1 MSVLSRKTIR
11 EIGSAK
17 WMFLAITGII
27 VVGVL
32 CFVVMRSLY
41 HNLRTAQADYYAQ
54 CRMADFWIDLKKAPV
69 AELAQLADLPGI
81 AEWQTRVRFYA
92 TVDLPDVPKP
102 LSGMVLSL
110 PDQRRDAIN
119 SIVLRSGSH
128 FSPVR
133 ANEVIVGEAFAR
145 AHDLAPGMRLHMLLG
160 NRRQELVIVGTAI
173 SSEFVYLV
181 RPGTVTP
188 DPYHFGVFYIKRRFA
203 EEIFDMDGAANQVV
217 GLLLPGPVARH
228 EAVLARAERML
239 EPFGVVATTLRK
251 DQTSHLSLSSE
262 IEGLGV
268 FAALLPAIFLAV
280 AALVLGVLMA
290 RLADSQRAVLGTLK
304 AIGYSNA
311 AVARH
316 MLGFGLIV
324 GTVGGLIGCLAGY
337 WMAGG
342 MTSMYTQFFEFPR
355 LENHAYPLIYVA
367 GMLISIACATAGS
380 WRGARAAI
388 RLHPAEAMRP
398 RPPVRGGKI
407 ALERLGGLWR
417 RLSFPARMALRN
429 VVRNR
434 GRTAVGLLATAVGT
448 SLMVVGF
455 ISVEAMH
462 YLVEFQFEKVLR
474 SDVDLAFESERS
486 AAALLDARQL
496 PGVDYAEPILQVPC
510 TLAHGPYHRKG
521 GITGLVSGAQLT
533 IPRDRDGRPL
543 RVPEHGLVMTRRMAK
558 LLHVAL
564 GDQVVITPIKG
575 NQRPVAA
582 PIVEIAESYLGMS
595 VYANIGYLSHL
606 IGESLALTGVQLA
619 VNPDP
624 AVRKTLYR
632 QLKQMPALTAVSAR
646 TEMIDNIKELMLETQ
661 NISIMVMI
669 LFAGV
674 ISFGS
679 ILNASLVGMNQRL
692 REIATLRVVGY
703 GPWQIGGLLFRESML
718 VNTLGT
724 LIGLPLGYLLYVAMV
739 QAYDMDLMRLPIVT
753 PLWVWV
759 WAVVLNTAFGLAA
772 HAVVQWKIQR
782 VDWLAALQVSE

>member
-1 MSVLSRKTIR
+1 VLRRKTIR

-69 AELAQLADLPGI
+69 AELAQLAHLPGI

-110 PDQRRDAIN
+110 PDHRQDVIN
-119 SIVLRSGSH
+119 GIVLRSGSH

-145 AHDLAPGMRLHMLLG
+145 AHDLAPGMRIHMLLG
-160 NRRQELVIVGTAI
+160 NRRQELVIIGTAI

-217 GLLLPGPVARH
+217 GLLQPGPVARH

-355 LENHAYPLIYVA
+355 LQNHAYPLIYVA
-367 GMLISIACATAGS
+367 GMFISIVCATAGS

-388 RLHPAEAMRP
+388 RLRPAEAMRP

-407 ALERLGGLWR
+407 ALERLGGLWQ

-434 GRTAVGLLATAVGT
+434 ARTAVGLLATAVGT

-474 SDVDLAFESERS
+474 SDIDLAFESERS

-510 TLAHGPYHRKG
+510 TWSVPSQRRDHRSGVRRTTDHPPRPRRPAAPGARTRPGHDPPYGQALTCRGWRPCCGHTRQRQSAAG
-521 GITGLVSGAQLT
+521 GGTDR
-533 IPRDRDGRPL
+533 RDRRKLPRSERLCQYRLPEPFDRRIARIDRRATGRQSRSGRPQDPLPAAETNASPDGR
-543 RVPEHGLVMTRRMAK
+543 
-558 LLHVAL
+558 
-564 GDQVVITPIKG
+564 
-575 NQRPVAA
+575 QRPHRDDRQYQPADA
-582 PIVEIAESYLGMS
+582 RNPKHLDHRHDPLCRCYL
-595 VYANIGYLSHL
+595 
-606 IGESLALTGVQLA
+606 
-619 VNPDP
+619 
-624 AVRKTLYR
+624 VR
-632 QLKQMPALTAVSAR
+632 
-646 TEMIDNIKELMLETQ
+646 
-661 NISIMVMI
+661 
-669 LFAGV
+669 
-674 ISFGS
+674 
-679 ILNASLVGMNQRL
+679 
-692 REIATLRVVGY
+692 
-703 GPWQIGGLLFRESML
+703 
-718 VNTLGT
+718 
-724 LIGLPLGYLLYVAMV
+724 
-739 QAYDMDLMRLPIVT
+739 
-753 PLWVWV
+753 
-759 WAVVLNTAFGLAA
+759 
-772 HAVVQWKIQR
+772 
-782 VDWLAALQVSE
+782 